1 DHTGQVVAR
10 NLVPNS
16 SFELGLNGVTA
27 TRNLLLSR
35 TTVSDRVVS
44 GDWSFW
50 PRAQQ
55 DITHLSY
62 VRQEVT
68 GLAGGG
74 WLAFRAALRATT
86 GSAREARLRVGFSDG
101 GSRVYEWITSHTN
114 VVGDMRW
121 LEGAAQVPDGYDS
134 ARVMIYLYNEN
145 AANLSEGASFATD
158 GWIAGFADSE
168 QAALDQVAEY
178 FDGDTPDVVDEG
190 SREGSY
196 SFPFFPIFLAD
207 STVQGAHELRV
218 EGDAPT
224 WPVWEI

>member
-1 DHTGQVVAR
+1 QTNTTFLPYTTLFRSDNLDVKRDVQYLARYEWEGEPHNSPSIKRDHTGQVVAR

-114 VVGDMRW
+114 VV
-121 LEGAAQVPDGYDS
+121 
-134 ARVMIYLYNEN
+134 
-145 AANLSEGASFATD
+145 
-158 GWIAGFADSE
+158 
-168 QAALDQVAEY
+168 
-178 FDGDTPDVVDEG
+178 
-190 SREGSY
+190 
-196 SFPFFPIFLAD
+196 
-207 STVQGAHELRV
+207 
-218 EGDAPT
+218 
-224 WPVWEI
+224 